1 MPTLSYKYR
10 IEPNK
15 AQGSALSEMLRDF
28 CALYNA
34 GLEERINAFRPVT
47 NARCELVWGTFTDRN
62 GKQCEGYIRQHLAKV
77 TANKTRSINYKTQAN
92 DLPRLRLSC
101 PNLDRWSYSAE
112 QQVLRR
118 LQKTFKAFFERGK
131 GFPRFRAASRYH
143 AAEFRVGDGL
153 TMKKTGHLCFVG
165 VAGKIKVRWHRQL
178 PGKPAS
184 AILTRQN
191 GKWYVVFHLEAK
203 VADRA
208 GPDSVGIDF
217 GLTSLIALSNG
228 ETELRPNWTKQAAK
242 GLRRR
247 QRAVA
252 RCKRRSRIRARRVAA
267 LARYHAHVAN
277 RRRDHLQRISRHLVD
292 RFGRIGIEDLNI
304 KGLAAGML
312 AKHINDASWA
322 QLTAMLEY
330 KAESAGVELVKV
342 DPRGTSQ
349 QCPGCGLLEA
359 KTLGKREH
367 RCECGLVLDR
377 DVAAAM
383 VVHFRAFGFWPGAGL
398 GSLSERD
405 AA

>member
-15 AQGSALSEMLRDF
+15 TQSAALSDMLRDF
-28 CALYNA
+28 CGLYNA
-34 GLEERINAFRPVT
+34 GLQQRIEAYRRRGISVNYGMQAD
-47 NARCELVWGTFTDRN
+47 ELKAVR
-62 GKQCEGYIRQHLAKV
+62 LA
-77 TANKTRSINYKTQAN
+77 APEFA
-92 DLPRLRLSC
+92 
-101 PNLDRWSYSAE
+101 RWSYSAE

-118 LQKTFKAFFERGK
+118 LDKAFKAFFQRCKEGK
-131 GFPRFRAASRYH
+131 KPGFPRFRASARYH
-143 AAEFRVGDGL
+143 AADFRVGDGL
-153 TMKKTGHLCFVG
+153 TLRKSGRIGLVG
-165 VAGKIKVRWHRQL
+165 VPGEIKVRWHREL
-178 PGKPAS
+178 PSKPAS
-184 AILTRQN
+184 AILTRQGN
-191 GKWYVVFHLEAK
+191 KWFVVFHIEVK
-203 VADRA
+203 VVDRA

-228 ETELRPNWTKQAAK
+228 ETESRPNWTKKAAK

-252 RCKRRSRIRARRVAA
+252 RCKRRSKTRAKRVAA
-267 LARYHAHVAN
+267 LARYHTRIAN
-277 RRRDHLQRISRHLVD
+277 RRRDHLHRISRHLID

-312 AKHINDASWA
+312 AKHVNDASWA

-330 KAESAGVELVKV
+330 KAASAGVEFVKV

-349 QCPGCGLLEA
+349 ECPECGLVKA
-359 KTLGKREH
+359 KTLVEREH
-367 RCECGLVLDR
+367 RCECGAVLDR

-383 VVHFRAFGFWPGAGL
+383 VVHFRAFGFWPGSGL
-398 GSLSERD
+398 GSLSGRV